1 MNSSF
6 FQHFHSVKWVTG
18 VALISLLFVACQN
31 DKLIKPGDSIAT
43 AYKKALHQYE
53 EGNYRD
59 AVQAFETVISTA
71 RGTDYARSSYY
82 YLAESYFKSEQY
94 LLAADSYNRFI
105 SLYPQSE
112 RREEVAFKEALSYF
126 NMSPRYKLSQR
137 YTRQAIEKFRIFLS
151 RYPDSE
157 YADQAGVYITELRNK
172 LAHKLYEAAQL
183 YMRLDQYEAAIIYYD
198 LTVNQYPESSW
209 AERAL
214 VRKIAAYNEY
224 ASRSVPSSQRERY
237 QKAIETYEKYLQLF
251 PNGPNRQEAEAHVD
265 DARAALAD
273 LGSPSGSNKATPS
286 DQ

>member
-1 MNSSF
+1 MNSLF
-6 FQHFHSVKWVTG
+6 FQHFYSVKWIIGIAMV
-18 VALISLLFVACQN
+18 SLLFVACKN
-31 DKLIKPGDSIAT
+31 DKLIKPGDSVAT
-43 AYKKALHQYE
+43 AYKKALRQYE
-53 EGNYRD
+53 AENYRD

-112 RREEVAFKEALSYF
+112 RREEAAFKEGLSYY
-126 NMSPRYKLSQR
+126 NMSPRYKLSQQ

-151 RYPDSE
+151 RYPNSE
-157 YADQAGVYITELRNK
+157 YADQAGIYITELRNK
-172 LAHKLYEAAQL
+172 LAHKLYESAQL

-214 VRKIAAYNEY
+214 VREIAAYNEY
-224 ASRSVPSSQRERY
+224 ASRSVPSSQRDRY

-251 PNGPNRQEAEAHVD
+251 PNGPHRQEAESNVD

-273 LGSPSGSNKATPS
+273 LGSPTGSNQTTPS

>member
-6 FQHFHSVKWVTG
+6 FQHLNSIKWITG
-18 VALISLLFVACQN
+18 LVLASILFVACQN
-31 DKLIKPGDSIAT
+31 DKLIKPGDTVPT
-43 AYKKALHQYE
+43 AYKKALRQYE

-59 AVQAFETVISTA
+59 AAKAFETVISSA

-94 LLAADSYNRFI
+94 LLAADSYNRFT

-112 RREEVAFKEALSYF
+112 RREEVAFKEALSYY

-137 YTRQAIEKFRIFLS
+137 YTRQAIERFRIFLS
-151 RYPDSE
+151 RYPNSE
-157 YADQAGVYITELRNK
+157 YADQAGIYITELRNK
-172 LAHKLYEAAQL
+172 LAHKLYESAQL
-183 YMRLDQYEAAIIYYD
+183 YLRLDQYEAAIIYYD

-214 VRKIAAYNEY
+214 VREIAAYNEY
-224 ASRSVPSSQRERY
+224 ASRSVQSSQRDRY
-237 QKAIETYEKYLQLF
+237 QQAIETYEKYLQLF
-251 PNGPNRQEAEAHVD
+251 PNGPNRQEAEANVD
-265 DARAALAD
+265 DARAALAN
-273 LGSPSGSNKATPS
+273 LGSPSESNQTTPS